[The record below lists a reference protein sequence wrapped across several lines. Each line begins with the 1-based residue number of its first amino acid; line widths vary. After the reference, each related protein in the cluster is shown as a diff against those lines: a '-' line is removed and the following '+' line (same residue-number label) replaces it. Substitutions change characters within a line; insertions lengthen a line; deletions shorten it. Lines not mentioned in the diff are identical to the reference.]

1 MADIDD
7 VVIIANQINLA
18 LSITAHRLEQIENR
32 IAEQNEILK
41 NGLFAIAYYTK
52 EVNTW
57 EKCTPDDTT
66 SAS

>member
-1 MADIDD
+1 MADMDD

-41 NGLFAIAYYTK
+41 QGLLSIAYCTK
-52 EVNTW
+52 ESKTNGK
-57 EKCTPDDTT
+57 E
-66 SAS
+66 